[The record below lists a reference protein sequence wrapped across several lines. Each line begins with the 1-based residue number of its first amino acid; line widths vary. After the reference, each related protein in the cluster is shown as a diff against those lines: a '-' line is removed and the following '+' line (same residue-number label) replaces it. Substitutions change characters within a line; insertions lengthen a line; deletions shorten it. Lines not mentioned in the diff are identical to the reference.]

1 MQARFFP
8 KPLSGAAEFVHNTA
22 FGLANRKVVHAGPGD
37 WGAAD
42 MHAAQLAERMA
53 SQSLFSDCRQDELS
67 DIILRGQHRS
77 FKRDQEMMAQ
87 GDQGDCLF
95 IVLSGL
101 ARVSMVA
108 ANGREIILDYAE
120 PGAVLGE
127 IAFLDG
133 GERTASVHA
142 IEPVEA
148 LALSRTAFDEILARH
163 QGLAKRILQAMA
175 RRLRQNNAV
184 IEAERAYPSGPRLA
198 RFLLRLMMTAEED
211 RSHGG
216 EGRLKLAMSQT
227 ELGSFAGMSREQINR
242 QLAAWAESGVIG
254 LKGGRVSVIDREA
267 LMDVAEVW

>member
-1 MQARFFP
+1 
-8 KPLSGAAEFVHNTA
+8 
-22 FGLANRKVVHAGPGD
+22 
-37 WGAAD
+37 
-42 MHAAQLAERMA
+42 MHASQLAEKLA
-53 SQSLFSDCRQDELS
+53 AQSLFADCQAEELS
-67 DIILRGQHRS
+67 DIMRRGQHRT

-87 GDQGDCLF
+87 GDEGDTLF
-95 IVLSGL
+95 IVLTGL

-142 IEPVEA
+142 IDPVEA
-148 LALSRTAFDEILARH
+148 LCLSRSAFDEILANH

-175 RRLRQNNAV
+175 RRLRQNNSV

-198 RFLLRLMMTAEED
+198 RFLLRLMMTADED

-216 EGRLKLAMSQT
+216 EGRLKLALSQS

-242 QLAAWAESGVIG
+242 QLSAWAETGVIG
-254 LKGGRVSVIDREA
+254 LKGGRVSIIDREA

>member
-1 MQARFFP
+1 MHATQ
-8 KPLSGAAEFVHNTA
+8 LSGKLAA
-22 FGLANRKVVHAGPGD
+22 
-37 WGAAD
+37 
-42 MHAAQLAERMA
+42 
-53 SQSLFSDCRQDELS
+53 QSLFSDCSPDELS

-77 FKRDQEMMAQ
+77 FKRGQEIMAQ
-87 GDQGDCLF
+87 GDQGGSLF

-120 PGAVLGE
+120 QGSVLGE

-142 IEPVEA
+142 IDPVEV
-148 LALSRTAFDEILARH
+148 LCLSRTAFDDIVARH
-163 QGLAKRILQAMA
+163 QGLAMRLLQAMA

-211 RSHGG
+211 QSHGG
-216 EGRLKLAMSQT
+216 EGRLKLALSQS
-227 ELGSFAGMSREQINR
+227 ELGNFAGMSREQINR
-242 QLAAWAESGVIG
+242 QLAAWAETGVIQ
-254 LKGGRVSVIDREA
+254 LKGGRVSIVDREA